1 MKNFINSLT
10 KEQVLNEQLPL
21 KLLLE
26 NSLYYPA
33 CHFDGGTIKYS
44 NTKMQEARI
53 QSFIYCDY
61 QVNEFDLKADV
72 RKHFRGYTIFA
83 DRSIKKE
90 ELLTGSNSYY
100 AVAPFYISEEEK
112 EKYMYW
118 GSKCKPFCH
127 WFIMEREKDF
137 DETHGPERFSLLYIC
152 GEGVATYLQ
161 LYNANNIVPIA
172 IAVIQ
177 PGTGWGF
184 NWTDFRDE
192 EKPLGQ
198 VMHKN
203 EKGMPKYF
211 FYGGIGN
218 KDLYIGE
225 FQWRGYELY
234 DEIFDYYEPGDG
246 YVQVF
251 RNK

>member
-1 MKNFINSLT
+1 
-10 KEQVLNEQLPL
+10 
-21 KLLLE
+21 
-26 NSLYYPA
+26 
-33 CHFDGGTIKYS
+33 
-44 NTKMQEARI
+44 
-53 QSFIYCDY
+53 
-61 QVNEFDLKADV
+61 
-72 RKHFRGYTIFA
+72 
-83 DRSIKKE
+83 
-90 ELLTGSNSYY
+90 
-100 AVAPFYISEEEK
+100 
-112 EKYMYW
+112 
-118 GSKCKPFCH
+118 
-127 WFIMEREKDF
+127 MEREKDF